1 MWHPNKSIEENAE
14 SNFNCVG
21 LAQEVSEGRMLIT
34 SLETRLVIFWQRN
47 VGLLLLLL
55 FWFFVC
61 LFVWVD
67 TSYRHQGKRAP
78 QRRKCLSKDGLEA
91 M

>member
-61 LFVWVD
+61 LF
-67 TSYRHQGKRAP
+67 
-78 QRRKCLSKDGLEA
+78 LSSPKALLTVELKTWINGTGREDFKTA
-91 M
+91 WY